1 MLAAAMRN
9 PYEPSTPRLAFAV
22 AALAMTAITIGLLV
36 VLPSKMEP
44 ESQMFVMLAE
54 SGVGKAD
61 SADVLARRSCID
73 GAGAPQSLQQP
84 KG

>member
-1 MLAAAMRN
+1 MLAVAMRN

-54 SGVGKAD
+54 SGVVKAGSPD
-61 SADVLARRSCID
+61 DAASRSCVD
-73 GAGAPQSLQQP
+73 APQSMPQP

>member
-1 MLAAAMRN
+1 
-9 PYEPSTPRLAFAV
+9 
-22 AALAMTAITIGLLV
+22 MTAITIGLLV

-54 SGVGKAD
+54 SGVVKAGSPD
-61 SADVLARRSCID
+61 DAASRSCVD
-73 GAGAPQSLQQP
+73 APQSMPQP